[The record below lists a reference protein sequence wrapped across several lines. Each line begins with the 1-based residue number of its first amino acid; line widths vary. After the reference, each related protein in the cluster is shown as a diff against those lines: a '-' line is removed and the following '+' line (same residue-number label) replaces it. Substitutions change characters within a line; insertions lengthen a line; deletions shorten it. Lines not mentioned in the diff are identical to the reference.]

1 MPLDAEKKR
10 LEARLLDLLQR
21 ALQERN
27 RDDIVVT
34 TLELGALYLS
44 GDLYDR
50 AEECFRRVLEEPVRR
65 LARSEEKAQ
74 AEAGLAHVL
83 LVRGHLTLARE
94 ALERAERLIPS
105 HGATRLEIRRLQCQ
119 RDLHGGQFRDV
130 VDNIEATLQHES
142 AEVLGDGRIDFMILE
157 GRARRLLG
165 RLRQAQ
171 RLLEKG
177 LELAESTGYEAGAAN
192 ARSELGV
199 LFVVLGQFK
208 RAHEHCMEA
217 LRSDEGSGSLFRLDR
232 DRCRTGMLLLRMGR
246 WEEAA
251 KLLHESYTSSRD
263 LRTLENRLAAQLAE
277 AELRA
282 LRGELDEARDQALD
296 AMEVARAAGFVHLHV
311 LGLLAVAG
319 VGLEA
324 GRAHEALETLHEA
337 EGLYARIAPE
347 GPAMIQIQIALGRA
361 HDALGDPTAA
371 FERFTRAHNLAR
383 ETGNVYDKLRVDV
396 AMGRHFARTGD
407 EDKAATILSQAAAE
421 LGALGAKYD
430 VAMTRLAFAQL
441 LVDSKRART
450 ADELARETKLARSN
464 LFEARRLLETI
475 GATSRLAEVA
485 AVASRLHQL
494 PAASSE

>member
-10 LEARLLDLLQR
+10 LEARLLDVLQR

-27 RDDIVVT
+27 RDDIVGT
-34 TLELGALYLS
+34 SLELGALYLS

-65 LARSEEKAQ
+65 LARNEEKAQ

-83 LVRGHLTLARE
+83 LLRGHLTLARE
-94 ALERAERLIPS
+94 ALERAERVVSS
-105 HGATRLEIRRLQCQ
+105 HHATLLEIRRLQCQ

-130 VDNIEATLQHES
+130 VDNIEATLQRES
-142 AEVLGDGRIDFMILE
+142 AEVLGDGRIDFMVLE
-157 GRARRLLG
+157 GRARLLLG

-171 RLLEKG
+171 RLLEKA

-208 RAHEHCMEA
+208 RAHEHCTEA
-217 LRSDEGSGSLFRLDR
+217 LRSNEGSGSLFRLDR
-232 DRCRTGMLLLRMGR
+232 DRCRTGMLLVRMGR
-246 WEEAA
+246 WEEGA
-251 KLLHESYTSSRD
+251 KLLRDSYTSSRD

-282 LRGELDEARDQALD
+282 LRGELDEARDQALY

-311 LGLLAVAG
+311 QGLLAVAH
-319 VGLEA
+319 VALES
-324 GRAHEALETLHEA
+324 GRAQEALEVLREA
-337 EGLYARIAPE
+337 DGLYARIAPE
-347 GPAMIQIQIALGRA
+347 GPTMVQIQAALGRA
-361 HDALGDPTAA
+361 HYALGDHATG

-383 ETGNVYDKLRVDV
+383 ETGNVYDKHRVDTE
-396 AMGRHFARTGD
+396 MGRHFARTGA
-407 EDKAATILSQAAAE
+407 EDKAATILSKAAAE

-430 VAMTRLAFAQL
+430 VAVTRLAFAQL
-441 LVDSKRART
+441 LVDTKRARS
-450 ADELARETKLARSN
+450 AEERARETKLARSN
-464 LFEARRLLETI
+464 LFEARRLLESM

-485 AVASRLHQL
+485 AVASRLHQH
-494 PAASSE
+494 PAPSSE